1 MTTLFPEVLPV
12 PERPRVLFVDDE
24 ESIRLTLPRMLEA
37 YGFSVTSAGTV
48 PEALRLISQES
59 FDVLI
64 ADLNVGSPGDGFTV
78 VSAMRRTQPK
88 AVNFILT
95 GYPAFETALEAI
107 RRQVDDYLIK
117 PADIEPLVTSI
128 RSKLVDRK
136 PVRGIQPRRLPEIIE
151 TNQDW
156 IAEHWLAEVQKDEKL
171 SALQVADS
179 ERKEHIPRILHD
191 ALELARGKEVTRD
204 QINAAAL
211 HGEMRKRCGYTVP
224 LVVREAKLLL
234 RVLAECVQKNLLSI
248 EVSNLI
254 PDMARVWEIVETEL
268 EMSLQAFTGTS
279 EATSKSTPGTANL
292 KGVKNRPKS

>member
-1 MTTLFPEVLPV
+1 M
-12 PERPRVLFVDDE
+12 
-24 ESIRLTLPRMLEA
+24 PRMLEA
-37 YGFSVTSAGTV
+37 YGFSVTSVGTV
-48 PEALRLISQES
+48 PEALRLISQED

-136 PVRGIQPRRLPEIIE
+136 PAHGIQPRRLAEIIA

-156 IAEHWLAEVQKDEKL
+156 VTEHWLAEVKEDEEL
-171 SALQVADS
+171 NAIQLADS
-179 ERKEHIPRILHD
+179 ERKDHIPRILHE
-191 ALELARGKEVTRD
+191 ALEFAKGNAITPD
-204 QINAAAL
+204 QANAAAL
-211 HGEMRKRCGYTVP
+211 HGEMRRRQGYTVP

-248 EVSNLI
+248 QVSNLI

-268 EMSLQAFTGTS
+268 EISLQAFVENGA
-279 EATSKSTPGTANL
+279 EATAKSSSRTATL
-292 KGVKNRPKS
+292 KAGRKTPKS

>member
-1 MTTLFPEVLPV
+1 M

-24 ESIRLTLPRMLEA
+24 ESIRLTLPPMLEA
-37 YGFSVTSAGTV
+37 YGFSVASVGTV

-117 PADIEPLVTSI
+117 PTDIEPLVTSI

-136 PVRGIQPRRLPEIIE
+136 PAHGIQPRRLPEIIE

-156 IAEHWLAEVQKDEKL
+156 ITEHWLDEVKKDEEL
-171 SALQVADS
+171 SAIQLADS
-179 ERKEHIPRILHD
+179 ERKSHIPRILHGV
-191 ALELARGKEVTRD
+191 LEFANSNQITAD
-204 QINAAAL
+204 QANAAVL
-211 HGEMRKRCGYTVP
+211 QGEMRRRQGYTVP

-234 RVLAECVQKNLLSI
+234 RVLAECVQKNLLAI

-254 PDMARVWEIVETEL
+254 PDIARVWEFIETEL
-268 EMSLQAFTGTS
+268 EMSVQAFVEEPPK
-279 EATSKSTPGTANL
+279 EAQAKSTLGTANL
-292 KGVKNRPKS
+292 KPAKNRPKS

>member
-1 MTTLFPEVLPV
+1 
-12 PERPRVLFVDDE
+12 
-24 ESIRLTLPRMLEA
+24 MLEA
-37 YGFSVTSAGTV
+37 YGFLVTSVGTV
-48 PEALRLISQES
+48 PGALRLISQER

-117 PADIEPLVTSI
+117 PTDIEPLVTSI

-136 PVRGIQPRRLPEIIE
+136 PVHGIQPKRLAEIIE
-151 TNQDW
+151 RNQDW
-156 IAEHWLAEVQKDEKL
+156 ITEHWLAEVKQDEEL
-171 SALQVADS
+171 SAIQLTDS
-179 ERKEHIPRILHD
+179 ERKDHIPRILHETSEFAKGNAIISD
-191 ALELARGKEVTRD
+191 EA
-204 QINAAAL
+204 NAAAL
-211 HGEMRKRCGYTVP
+211 HGEIRKRQGYTAP

-248 EVSNLI
+248 QVSNLF
-254 PDMARVWEIVETEL
+254 PDMARVWEIIETEL
-268 EMSLQAFTGTS
+268 EKSLQAFVERTPESTAKPTS
-279 EATSKSTPGTANL
+279 SSPNL
-292 KGVKNRPKS
+292 KPARKKFKS

>member
-1 MTTLFPEVLPV
+1 
-12 PERPRVLFVDDE
+12 
-24 ESIRLTLPRMLEA
+24 LPRMLEA
-37 YGFSVTSAGTV
+37 YGFSVTSVGTV
-48 PEALRLISQES
+48 PEALRLISQET

-136 PVRGIQPRRLPEIIE
+136 PVHGIQPRRLPEIIE

-156 IAEHWLAEVQKDEKL
+156 ITERWLAEVKKDEEL
-171 SALQVADS
+171 SAIQLADS

-191 ALELARGKEVTRD
+191 ALELARGKEARRNQT
-204 QINAAAL
+204 NAAAI
-211 HGEMRKRCGYTVP
+211 HGEMRRRSGYTVP

-234 RVLAECVQKNLLSI
+234 RVMAECVQKNLLSI

-254 PDMARVWEIVETEL
+254 PDMAGVWEIV
-268 EMSLQAFTGTS
+268 
-279 EATSKSTPGTANL
+279 
-292 KGVKNRPKS
+292 